1 MWRESVDPVIGTGEQ
16 ALSQAALLH
25 RDINGQSIL
34 AVLIQASGLSPL
46 QWLKRFAEVS
56 VTPLLICLYKYGLAF
71 SPHGENTMLIHANGV
86 PQKMVLKDFIDDVN
100 LVDEDFPELASLPI
114 EGANFTASSCA

>member
-1 MWRESVDPVIGTGEQ
+1 FDEIEGAPYQFKELFGGLWRESVDPVIGTGEQ
-16 ALSQAALLH
+16 ALSKAALLH

-56 VTPLLICLYKYGLAF
+56 VTP
-71 SPHGENTMLIHANGV
+71 
-86 PQKMVLKDFIDDVN
+86 
-100 LVDEDFPELASLPI
+100 
-114 EGANFTASSCA
+114 